1 MRSVRFS
8 ITANDQFNELLA
20 QGERLYS
27 AALIDE
33 KRRLVYAAIRRYI
46 VPLPAAR
53 VRDADF
59 GLYLY
64 PVGKTPFVLAYD
76 FDEVEVR
83 IHFVLH
89 KSADRMRIDPNDVQ
103 W

>member
-8 ITANDQFNELLA
+8 ITANDQLNELLA

-46 VPLPAAR
+46 VPFPAAR
-53 VRDADF
+53 VRDVDF
-59 GLYLY
+59 GFYLY
-64 PVGKTPFVLAYD
+64 SPLSLIV
-76 FDEVEVR
+76 
-83 IHFVLH
+83 
-89 KSADRMRIDPNDVQ
+89 

>member
-8 ITANDQFNELLA
+8 ITANDQLNELLA
-20 QGERLYS
+20 QGAVHYS
-27 AALIDE
+27 AALIDA
-33 KRRLVYAAIRRYI
+33 KRRLVFEAIRRFI
-46 VPLPAAR
+46 VPFPAAR
-53 VRDADF
+53 VRDVDF

-64 PVGKTPFVLAYD
+64 PVSKTPFVLVYD
-76 FDEVEVR
+76 FDDAEVR

-89 KSADRMRIDPNDVQ
+89 KSADRMRIDPTDVQ